1 MIKLLI
7 FFRKP
12 TNTDVFEDRFATHV
26 QLINAMPNIKRT
38 VVNRAIGAPR
48 GEPAYTLIHEVF
60 FADLA
65 AATYA
70 LNTPEGRTAGTDML
84 NFARD
89 AVTMFAEVW
98 GEDVAETPAP
108 SAEPELA
115 PAAAAASAAV
125 AELANATPLV
135 APSAEQP
142 YTIEDIIAMNTPEV
156 VVETAEANEANIE
169 AATAIAEGAVAEA
182 AVAEVIAEE
191 AISLEPQPAPPPSRP
206 SLGESLLS

>member
-12 TNTDVFEDRFATHV
+12 TNADAFEDRFAAHV
-26 QLINAMPNIKRT
+26 QLINAMPGIKRT

-48 GEPAYTLIHEVF
+48 GEPAYYLIHEVF
-60 FADLA
+60 FADLP

-70 LNTPEGRTAGTDML
+70 LNTPEGRTAGGDLMS
-84 NFARD
+84 FAREI
-89 AVTMFAEVW
+89 ATMMFAEVW
-98 GEDVAETPAP
+98 GEDMAESPP

-125 AELANATPLV
+125 AELAHATPLE
-135 APSAEQP
+135 APSIEKP

-156 VVETAEANEANIE
+156 VAEIVPEVPE
-169 AATAIAEGAVAEA
+169 VVAKQRPL
-182 AVAEVIAEE
+182 
-191 AISLEPQPAPPPSRP
+191 SEPTPPAQPAQS
-206 SLGESLLS
+206 ESLLS